1 MNISYFQ
8 DPVRHRNLLD
18 LNFVFNSLRNTP
30 HGARKSSKQSAQF
43 ADHITADFCNQKSVN
58 FRNRKFSD
66 VPHGLRREKLRLST
80 LSAAVIRSE
89 VLVLSV
95 SESKP

>member
-1 MNISYFQ
+1 
-8 DPVRHRNLLD
+8 
-18 LNFVFNSLRNTP
+18 
-30 HGARKSSKQSAQF
+30 
-43 ADHITADFCNQKSVN
+43 VN

-95 SESKP
+95 LESKP